1 MNKYK
6 VTFSKNH
13 DKIILECDEKIING
27 NMNTEKFCEWLT
39 HSDVKF
45 EFIDENEEFEFYES
59 IDNCIVEKF

>member
-1 MNKYK
+1 MSKYK

-13 DKIILECDEKIING
+13 DKMTLECDEKIINN

-39 HSDVKF
+39 YSGVKF
-45 EFIDENEEFEFYES
+45 EFIGENEEFEFYES